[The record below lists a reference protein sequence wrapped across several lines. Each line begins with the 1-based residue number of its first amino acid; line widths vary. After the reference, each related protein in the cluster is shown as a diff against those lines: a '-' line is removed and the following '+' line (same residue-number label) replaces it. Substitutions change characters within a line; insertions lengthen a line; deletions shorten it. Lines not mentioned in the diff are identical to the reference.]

1 VQHKDIVGNSLE
13 KKETINPF
21 LDIDVSNIKIFVT
34 DIDGTLTNGN
44 LYYIPE
50 LRDPLLKTPVSDPEI
65 MKKFNV
71 HDGYGGKLLLKKGIS
86 VAVLSGRKDN
96 SSIARVKDLGWD
108 TVGLGVENKLE
119 VLSEYLKKKNL
130 EFSQVVYLG
139 DDLNDLECIL
149 NVAVGACVSNS
160 HSGLKKKC
168 DFVLTKSGGDG
179 AFRELVDM
187 YLECL

>member
-1 VQHKDIVGNSLE
+1 MQRKDTVRKPLS
-13 KKETINPF
+13 KKEISNPF
-21 LDIDVSNIKIFVT
+21 SSIDVSNIKLFVT

-44 LYYIPE
+44 LYYNPV
-50 LRDPLLKTPVSDPEI
+50 LRDSSSISRSEI
-65 MKKFNV
+65 IKQFNV
-71 HDGYGGKLLLKKGIS
+71 HDGYGGKLLLEKGVS
-86 VAVLSGRKDN
+86 VAVLSGRKDG

-108 TVGLGVENKLE
+108 VVGLGVEDKLE
-119 VLSEYLKKKNL
+119 VLSKYLKKKNL
-130 EFSQVVYLG
+130 EFSQVAYLG

-160 HSGLKKKC
+160 HSDLKKKC
-168 DFVLTKSGGDG
+168 NFVLTKSGGDG

>member
-1 VQHKDIVGNSLE
+1 VQRKDTVRNPLS
-13 KKETINPF
+13 KKEISNPF
-21 LDIDVSNIKIFVT
+21 LSIDASNIKLFVT

-44 LYYIPE
+44 LYYLPGV
-50 LRDPLLKTPVSDPEI
+50 VSGSEI
-65 MKKFNV
+65 IKQFNV
-71 HDGYGGKLLLKKGIS
+71 HDGYAGKLLLEKGVS
-86 VAVLSGRKDN
+86 VAVLSGRKDS
-96 SSIARVKDLGWD
+96 SSISRVKDLGWD
-108 TVGLGVENKLE
+108 VVGLGVEDKLE

-130 EFSQVVYLG
+130 DFSQVAYLG

-160 HSGLKKKC
+160 HSGLKRKC
-168 DFVLTKSGGDG
+168 DFILTKSGGDG